1 MAMACSPERGAKA
14 PEGMK
19 LAWAFDEH
27 LTSACADMG
36 ARSDCRRFPGVL
48 SVGEADVA
56 RVDFGMYSKVNDH

>member
-1 MAMACSPERGAKA
+1 
-14 PEGMK
+14 MK